1 MLEGE
6 AEEQESQE
14 TGESDGS
21 SGESEKLDCLG
32 RNETKWD
39 MWPGKL
45 PLPVSSNSSR
55 TRVGENEWC
64 IAVYQRNRDELSAG
78 G

>member
-21 SGESEKLDCLG
+21 SGKSEKLDCLG
-32 RNETKWD
+32 LNETKWD

-45 PLPVSSNSSR
+45 PLPVSSNSPR

-64 IAVYQRNRDELSAG
+64 IAVDQRDGGELSMG